1 MDNGGFYEGEWKN
14 GLRDGQGKQ
23 TWPDKSYYEGEWFE
37 DKVIVLSKIF
47 RLKVW
52 ENWFMSTEMF
62 MKGIGR
68 TIWLMEEVYIA
79 TVMVLNTME
88 SGQMIYK
95 MEKEQRYG
103 LMVLNMK
110 DHLKTGK
117 KTEMEFYISQIIT
130 NIQDNFLIMRF
141 QAGENI
147 IGVMEKFI
155 KENGK
160 IIK

>member
-1 MDNGGFYEGEWKN
+1 MKFKKKKN
-14 GLRDGQGKQ
+14 IK
-23 TWPDKSYYEGEWFE
+23 
-37 DKVIVLSKIF
+37 
-47 RLKVW
+47 
-52 ENWFMSTEMF
+52 N
-62 MKGIGR
+62 
-68 TIWLMEEVYIA
+68 
-79 TVMVLNTME
+79 
-88 SGQMIYK
+88 GQMIYK
-95 MEKEQRYG
+95 MEKEQKYG
-103 LMVLNMK
+103 LMVLNLK